1 MNLYVA
7 FTHAN
12 KEGNYVSG
20 RCFFKNSNLPR
31 SQAEMLTLEALIR
44 AEIGL
49 KNGIMVR
56 VDWLYPLPNP

>member
-7 FTHAN
+7 FTHDT
-12 KEGNYVSG
+12 KSEGYVSG
-20 RCFFKNSNLPR
+20 RCFFKNVNPPR
-31 SQAEMLTLEALIR
+31 SQSEMLTLEALIR